1 MVYSESCPIPCPN
14 RRPLNSSRQFERSKT
29 VSNVRTRSR
38 VHPDTCATCGEVLT
52 LENISR
58 RDPGHCT
65 RCAIVQP
72 EDPTPCAGP
81 SKGCMHPGCGEEPS
95 HRRPGTWVDGN
106 GTPMTGTYCTIHATQ
121 LERAGVRMIRGID
134 PTPGRA
140 RTAWNRLDNGEDDL

>member
-1 MVYSESCPIPCPN
+1 MPDPLSEQTAAQLLSAVRALQDRVERTN
-14 RRPLNSSRQFERSKT
+14 PL
-29 VSNVRTRSR
+29 R

-81 SKGCMHPGCGEEPS
+81 SKGCMHPGCGETPS

-121 LERAGVRMIRGID
+121 LERAGVRMIRGIN
-134 PTPGRA
+134 PTPGLA
-140 RTAWNRLDNGEDDL
+140 RTAWNRLDNGDDDL